1 VLLVKHGP
9 LHQKTGRS
17 HLTAYISNDEGETW
31 YGGLI
36 LDERENVS
44 YPDGFQSPDGRIY
57 VTYDRKRIDGEILLA
72 VFNEE
77 DIIAGKPVSK
87 TCRLK
92 VQVQMTAAAI
102 KEKG

>member
-1 VLLVKHGP
+1 MMVKHGP
-9 LHQKTGRS
+9 LYEKTGRS
-17 HLTAYISNDEGETW
+17 HLTAYLSDDEGETW

-57 VTYDRKRIDGEILLA
+57 VAYDRKRIDGEILLA

-77 DIIAGKPVSK
+77 DIVAGKPVSK
-87 TCRLK
+87 NCRLK
-92 VQVQMTAAAI
+92 IPVMRTEAMM
-102 KEKG
+102 KGVA